1 MFTVKDVLDGME
13 VLVSWTKRFQNN
25 AEDNS
30 LSPEMV
36 DIILEEAGQELMD
49 NARIGELY
57 AIVDRIR
64 GYSILVDVD
73 AVGLDLRVT
82 LISARISNKADRRA
96 THTITLTNGG
106 VQYV

>member
-1 MFTVKDVLDGME
+1 MLTYKGLIDGME
-13 VLVSWTKRFQNN
+13 ALVSWTKRFEEN
-25 AEDNS
+25 AEDTQ

-64 GYSILVDVD
+64 GYSLLVDVD
-73 AVGLDLRVT
+73 AQGLDLRIT
-82 LISARISNKADRRA
+82 LISAYASKSANRRA
-96 THTITLTNGG
+96 DHVITLTNGG